1 MPPTCFFVNNTP
13 MLGVQ
18 FSLDSAIHTCEE
30 PLKQAWLR
38 SDNIET
44 NKDFVSQALSEG
56 TVNYSQSMC
65 QDSRPGG
72 NDVGALRTYSN
83 NVLLRLYMVNTVGTL
98 FPLVPTVFVLLQVAS
113 VLTVSF
119 SGP

>member
-18 FSLDSAIHTCEE
+18 FSLGSAIHTCKE

-44 NKDFVSQALSEG
+44 NKDFVSQTLSEG
-56 TVNYSQSMC
+56 TVSYSQPMC
-65 QDSRPGG
+65 QDSRPGET
-72 NDVGALRTYSN
+72 DVGALRTYCN
-83 NVLLRLYMVNTVGTL
+83 NVLLHLFMVTTAGTL
-98 FPLVPTVFVLLQVAS
+98 FPLVPTWH
-113 VLTVSF
+113 
-119 SGP
+119 